1 MGIVFITINGHLGSG
16 KSTVCALLK
25 EQYGFKV
32 FHTGIIQR
40 EFANKMNI
48 STLALNKKSKNDF
61 SFDHY
66 IDNATVEYAKSH
78 IGEKIVFDSR
88 LAWHFVPDS
97 FKICLTINPEIAA
110 NRVFL
115 NRQTKEETYS
125 SIQDAMEQLAERQ
138 KAEADRYQSIYG
150 IDINDVSNY
159 DLTIDTSDLSPSG
172 VAQKIIIKYKQFLQ
186 DSLTNVTQ
194 AGITQNCFISREY
207 TDGSIPYSKD
217 VTTISMDDIIQ
228 NLLSTIKGR
237 CKEKLN
243 TAYYDLGLLVIDN
256 FQNCNG
262 KEITQKAVVDLLT
275 YRIQNKLST
284 HLLCNSSFTDLKSIS
299 KELNEIIN
307 NNFSFLP

>member
-61 SFDHY
+61 LFDHY

-78 IGEKIVFDSR
+78 IGEKVVFDSR

-97 FKICLTINPEIAA
+97 FKIRLTINPEIAA

-125 SIQDAMEQLAERQ
+125 SIQDAMEQLSERQ
-138 KAEADRYQSIYG
+138 KAEADRYQSIYD

-159 DLTIDTSDLSPSG
+159 DLIIDTSDLSPSE
-172 VAQKIIIKYKQFLQ
+172 VAQKIIIKHKQFLQ

-207 TDGSIPYSKD
+207 TDGSIPYGKD
-217 VTTISMDDIIQ
+217 ITTISMDDIIQ
-228 NLLSTIKGR
+228 NLLLTIKGG
-237 CKEKLN
+237 CKEKPN
-243 TAYYDLGLLVIDN
+243 TAYYDLRLLVIDN

-275 YRIQNKLST
+275 YRVQNKLPT
-284 HLLCNSSFTDLKSIS
+284 HLLCDSSFTDLKSIS
-299 KELNEIIN
+299 KELNEIVN